1 MKTYEIVSP
10 DGIDTL
16 RLADRP
22 IPEPGPRQVQVR
34 INASSINYR
43 DLGTVSDPGPRG
55 IPYPTIPNSDG
66 AGEVTAVGDRV
77 TRFKVGD
84 RVMGTFMQ
92 NWIDGPMTPTAIGS
106 ALGGSVDRLLTE
118 YAVLDED
125 GLVSTPSH
133 LSDTEAATLPCA
145 AVTASHN
152 LVEVGGVKA
161 GDTVLLL
168 GTGGVSIFALQFAQ
182 MLGARVIHTS
192 SSDEKRARLTE
203 LGAWQTINY
212 ADTPEWQDAVMD
224 ISEGRGV
231 DHVVEVGGPGT
242 MERSITAT
250 RIAGTIGVIGTLSQG
265 SVNPMSFMRKGLRVQ
280 GIYVGHRN
288 MFEDM
293 NRAIAQHELRPVID
307 RTFAMEDARD
317 AFHYMA
323 TGHHFGKIV
332 IAL

>member
-16 RLADRP
+16 RLSDRP

-55 IPYPTIPNSDG
+55 ISYPTIPNSDG
-66 AGEVTAVGDRV
+66 AGKVTAVGDRV
-77 TRFKVGD
+77 TRFKIGD

-106 ALGGSVDRLLTE
+106 ALGGSVDGLLTE

-125 GLVSTPSH
+125 GLVSTPPH

-145 AVTASHN
+145 AVTAWHS

-192 SSDEKRARLTE
+192 SSDEKRARLME

-212 ADTPEWQDAVMD
+212 AETPEWQDTVMD

-242 MERSITAT
+242 LERSITAT

-307 RTFAMEDARD
+307 RNFAMEDARD

-323 TGHHFGKIV
+323 TGRHFGKIV
-332 IAL
+332 IEL